1 MLRRY
6 GMFGLLF
13 TFCLIAVL
21 SLSGNLALTQS
32 LPIDSSLKNLPQPS
46 SHMEYASSSQPTSS
60 QSATPTSPETL
71 SLTQG
76 VRKTV
81 LDNGLVVLTKEIHTA
96 PVVSVQVWYRVGS
109 RNETA
114 GINGISHQLEHLMF
128 KGTAARPIQFG
139 RLFSA
144 LGSQSNA
151 FTSYDQTA
159 YFGTVERDKLDALLA
174 LEADRMQGSLI
185 TDEHLKS
192 EKRVVISELQGYENS
207 PGYRLSRI
215 VMRTAFPDLPYGL
228 PVGGTKSDVEKFTL
242 EQVKSYYRKY
252 YSPGNATLIITG
264 DFKTD
269 STLEAVKTLYGK
281 IPQGNIKNQP
291 PAPIA
296 PIAQSAKP
304 REPIVLKQAGSASLL
319 QAVYPLPNVTHPD
332 VAALDVLDGV
342 LTGGRSS
349 RLYQSL
355 VETGLASDV
364 GGYAA
369 NLIGTGWYNFS
380 VTAAP
385 NQALSKIDQ
394 VLQEE
399 ILALQTKAATEE
411 ELDRAKIQIRS
422 SVLLNSRDITSQAQ
436 QLGNDQTIAGD
447 YTFTDRYLAAMQKV
461 TAADIQ
467 RVAKAYF
474 QPASRTVG
482 YFEPTQPDGKPGA
495 TGGNFSQTAENF
507 SPGAPVDPAEVA
519 KYLPAA
525 TPGDQLRPQALPD
538 EFTLPNGLQVLLLPD
553 RSSPTVT
560 LSGYVRAGTEF
571 DQPNLAGLSSLTAGN
586 LMNGTQSKDA
596 LALAKMLENRGAGLG
611 FSANRE
617 GVGIGGNALATD
629 LPVLLEALTDV
640 MQNANFPADELEL
653 SRNRSLTAL
662 KVELDSPARLGRRVF
677 QQAIYP
683 ANHPFHAFPTQES
696 LERITRDDLVQ
707 FYKAH
712 YRPDTTILTLVG
724 DFDPKQ
730 VRTLV
735 EQGLGTWKASGQ
747 IPKAT
752 FPTVSLPPKL
762 VRLNPNLPGK
772 TQSVTYLG
780 YGGIDRRD
788 PRYYTVLVMN
798 QILGGDTLSSR
809 LGTEIRDRQG
819 LTYGIYSYFQ
829 TGRESGPFLIQMQ
842 TAPEDAE
849 RAVTS
854 VLQLL
859 QQLREQ
865 GVTANEVAAAKRS
878 ITSSYPVELADPDSL
893 AGAIL
898 MNEVY
903 GLDKVELRQFSDKIQ
918 AVTLNQVN
926 QTIKDLLHPDQ
937 LVIVT
942 AGPEVSAAK

>member
-6 GMFGLLF
+6 GMFGFLF
-13 TFCLIAVL
+13 TLCLVAVL
-21 SLSGNLALTQS
+21 NLSGNSALTQS
-32 LPIDSSLKNLPQPS
+32 LPASNSLQPS
-46 SHMEYASSSQPTSS
+46 PQFMENAPISSQPTS
-60 QSATPTSPETL
+60 QPATPTPPAAL

-81 LDNGLVVLTKEIHTA
+81 LDNGLTVLTKEIHTA

-128 KGTAARPIQFG
+128 KGTATRPIQFG

-159 YFGTVERDKLDALLA
+159 YFGTVERDKLDALLV

-185 TDEHLKS
+185 TDEHLTS

-207 PGYRLSRI
+207 PGYRLSRA
-215 VMRTAFPDLPYGL
+215 VMRAAFPDLPYGL

-242 EQVKSYYRKY
+242 EQVESYYRKY
-252 YSPGNATLIITG
+252 YSPGNATLIIAG

-269 STLEAVKTLYGK
+269 PTLEKVKAYYGK
-281 IPQGNIKNQP
+281 IPKGNIQNQP
-291 PAPIA
+291 PAPQA
-296 PIAQSAKP
+296 PPIAKDAKP
-304 REPIVLKQAGSASLL
+304 REPIVLRQAGSAPLL
-319 QAVYPLPNVTHPD
+319 QAIYPLPNVTHPD
-332 VAALDVLDGV
+332 VAALDLLDGV

-385 NQALSKIDQ
+385 NQALAKIDQ
-394 VLQEE
+394 VLQQE
-399 ILALQTKAATEE
+399 IVTLQTKAVTEE
-411 ELDRAKIQIRS
+411 ELNRAKTQIRS
-422 SVLLNSRDITSQAQ
+422 SVLLQNRDVTSQAQ

-447 YTFTDRYLAAMQKV
+447 YTFTDRYLAAMQTV
-461 TAADIQ
+461 TAADVQ
-467 RVAKAYF
+467 RVAKTYF

-482 YFEPTQPDGKPGA
+482 YFEPTQPDGQPGA

-538 EFTLPNGLQVLLLPD
+538 EFTLPNGLQVLLFPD

-571 DQPNLAGLSSLTAGN
+571 DQPDRAGLSSFTASN

-596 LALAKMLENRGAGLG
+596 LELAKILENRGAGLG

-617 GVGIGGNALATD
+617 GVGIGGSALSTD
-629 LPVLLEALTDV
+629 LPVLLETLTDV
-640 MQNANFPADELEL
+640 LQNANFPADELEL

-677 QQAIYP
+677 QQAVYP
-683 ANHPFHAFPTQES
+683 ANHPFHNFPTEES
-696 LERITRDDLVQ
+696 LKRVTRGDLVQ
-707 FYKAH
+707 FHKTH

-724 DFDPKQ
+724 DFDSKQ
-730 VRTLV
+730 VRTLL
-735 EQGLGTWKASGQ
+735 EKGLGTWKASGQ
-747 IPKAT
+747 APKVT
-752 FPTVSLPPKL
+752 FPTVALPPKL
-762 VRLNPNLPGK
+762 VRLTPSLPGK
-772 TQSVTYLG
+772 TQSITYLG

-829 TGRESGPFLIQMQ
+829 AGRESGPFLIQMQ

-849 RAVTS
+849 KAINSTV
-854 VLQLL
+854 QLL
-859 QQLREQ
+859 QQLRDQ

-878 ITSSYPVELADPDSL
+878 LTSSYPVELADPDNL

-926 QTIKDLLHPDQ
+926 QSIKELLYPDR

-942 AGPEVSAAK
+942 AGPGVSAAK